1 MRSMVG
7 KSFSLF
13 YMDLRHDCGMAMMAE
28 TNLGLVS

>member
-28 TNLGLVS
+28 TSVGVVN